1 MVTYSRALLAG
12 TPTEKD
18 YETHLA
24 RAKQTIDRKHG
35 DYNQFLHDRNY
46 VHRRSCQAT
55 VVFTHGS
62 QDWNVKP
69 INVYQMFNA
78 LPDTLEKH
86 LFFHNGAH
94 VYMNAWQSIDFR
106 ESMNAL
112 ICQKLLSLDNSY
124 TLPTVIWQNNQSE
137 QTWEVLDSFGHDN
150 GKHIQLGETEAS
162 IANQYEEE
170 TLPNTVKH
178 QSFKDDLLQQSQCH
192 YLGL

>member
-1 MVTYSRALLAG
+1 MQFA
-12 TPTEKD
+12 
-18 YETHLA
+18 
-24 RAKQTIDRKHG
+24 DRVK
-35 DYNQFLHDRNY
+35 
-46 VHRRSCQAT
+46 AT

-112 ICQKLLSLDNSY
+112 ICQKLLGLDNGY
-124 TLPTVIWQNNQSE
+124 TLPTLIWQNNQSE
-137 QTWEVLDSFGHDN
+137 QTWEVLDNFGHDN
-150 GKHIQLGETEAS
+150 GKNIQLGEEMC
-162 IANQYEEE
+162 IRDRHI
-170 TLPNTVKH
+170 TVEK
-178 QSFKDDLLQQSQCH
+178 SLLSKKA
-192 YLGL
+192 

>member
-1 MVTYSRALLAG
+1 MPISWRIP
-12 TPTEKD
+12 TPPKRLPSLPQRLST
-18 YETHLA
+18 A
-24 RAKQTIDRKHG
+24 IDRKHG
-35 DYNQFLHDRNY
+35 DYSQFWHDRNY
-46 VHRRSCQAT
+46 VQFADRVKAT

-78 LPDTLEKH
+78 LPDSLEKH

-112 ICQKLLSLDNSY
+112 ICQKLLGLENSY

-137 QTWEVLDSFGHDN
+137 QTWEVLD
-150 GKHIQLGETEAS
+150 
-162 IANQYEEE
+162 
-170 TLPNTVKH
+170 TLDTTMVKH
-178 QSFKDDLLQQSQCH
+178 SAW
-192 YLGL
+192 